1 MASQTMIGIA
11 LTSDEREAITQAAQA
26 QGMTIS
32 QYIKSLLVANVPA
45 YPAPKERRGGDRR
58 SKQ

>member
-11 LTSDEREAITQAAQA
+11 LTHEERQAITAIAQA

-32 QYIKSLLVANVPA
+32 QYIKSLLVANVPE
-45 YPAPKERRGGDRR
+45 YPAPVERRGGKRKR
-58 SKQ
+58 